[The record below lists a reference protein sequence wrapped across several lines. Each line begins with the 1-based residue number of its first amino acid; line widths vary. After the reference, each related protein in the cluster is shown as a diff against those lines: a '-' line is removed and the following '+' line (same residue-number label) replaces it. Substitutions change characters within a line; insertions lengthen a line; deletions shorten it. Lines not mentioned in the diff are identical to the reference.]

1 MLKSSSSKVTS
12 YFIHVMEHHKDKN
25 FILASYHQ
33 DSHWLLLVI
42 CIRSKSVCILD
53 PLPSNRNIGLIKGS
67 VNLAFRFV
75 PTSAWVKSI
84 NWKPCKCPIQ
94 PGGHECGYYV
104 MRYMYDIVTKYSSV
118 DNLDGAFESDSP
130 CSIDDINELREH
142 WLKFFFPS
150 AYNFYF
156 IDKKYFVLMIV
167 LSWACFDDIIVL
179 KYENFKCYCILMIVF
194 ALCLI

>member
-1 MLKSSSSKVTS
+1 
-12 YFIHVMEHHKDKN
+12 MEQHKDKN
-25 FILASYHQ
+25 IILAPYHQ

-67 VNLAFRFV
+67 VNLAFRSV
-75 PTSAWVKSI
+75 PTSARVKSI

-130 CSIDDINELREH
+130 YSIDDINELREH
-142 WLKFFFPS
+142 CSKFFFS
-150 AYNFYF
+150 
-156 IDKKYFVLMIV
+156 
-167 LSWACFDDIIVL
+167 
-179 KYENFKCYCILMIVF
+179 E
-194 ALCLI
+194 CL